1 MYAVVRT
8 GGKQYRVEAGS
19 TLIVEKLGAEA
30 GSQVTFDRVLLV
42 GDGEKVTVGHPTVE
56 GATVS
61 GTVLGESLGE
71 KIVVFKFKQKVK
83 YRRRTGHRQ
92 RLTRVRIDAITAAG
106 RTVRVEP
113 LPSSPAS
120 RDRAPV
126 AAAEPA
132 AAPKRRVR
140 RPTASAAKAPSE
152 APETAESADAA
163 ATTPAKATPARRSR
177 GRAAAAPPAEP
188 TEATPSAAEEPARPR
203 TRRAAKPKTESAKE
217 E

>member
-19 TLIVEKLGAEA
+19 TLIVEKLGVEP

-42 GDGEKVTVGHPTVE
+42 GDGETVTVGHPTVE

-61 GTVLGESLGE
+61 GTVLGESLGD

-106 RTVRVEP
+106 RTVRAEP
-113 LPSSPAS
+113 LPAPRAAKGKAS
-120 RDRAPV
+120 V
-126 AAAEPA
+126 AEAEPTP
-132 AAPKRRVR
+132 APKRRAR
-140 RPTASAAKAPSE
+140 GGAAKAAE
-152 APETAESADAA
+152 AAVEPTGRADLTAA
-163 ATTPAKATPARRSR
+163 APAEAKPARRSR
-177 GRAAAAPPAEP
+177 AKAAEAPAEA
-188 TEATPSAAEEPARPR
+188 TESTPSAPADRPKPR
-203 TRRAAKPKTESAKE
+203 ARRVAKPKTESAKE